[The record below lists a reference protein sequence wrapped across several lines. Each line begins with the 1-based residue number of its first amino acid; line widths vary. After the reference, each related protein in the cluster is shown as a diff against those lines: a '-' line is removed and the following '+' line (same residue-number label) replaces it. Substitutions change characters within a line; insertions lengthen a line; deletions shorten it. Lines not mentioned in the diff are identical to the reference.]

1 MYAENRA
8 LSPSD
13 SAFYCVYNIVIHTK
27 IGYNGYS
34 RKKRYKLMEN
44 ETQVLQLLIGISEK
58 LDKIENRI
66 TAVEVYQENVLL
78 SMIKLVAE
86 NHIDLTRKLDTAIDS
101 QFERDMM
108 KMHIKSM
115 ESDIKKLKM
124 Q

>member
-1 MYAENRA
+1 
-8 LSPSD
+8 
-13 SAFYCVYNIVIHTK
+13 
-27 IGYNGYS
+27 
-34 RKKRYKLMEN
+34 MEN

>member
-1 MYAENRA
+1 
-8 LSPSD
+8 
-13 SAFYCVYNIVIHTK
+13 
-27 IGYNGYS
+27 
-34 RKKRYKLMEN
+34 MEN
-44 ETQVLQLLIGISEK
+44 ETQILQLLIGISEK